1 MGRQRGHL
9 AQRRSWRIPSEAEPF
24 IDIIDYLGCTITL
37 RSEVT
42 ASGNIRRSYAVVAP
56 AIGTTW
62 ACDDVNDDVSET
74 SDPRYLLERAKCEID
89 FALEVDF

>member
-1 MGRQRGHL
+1 LVTQRSQL
-9 AQRRSWRIPSEAEPF
+9 AKRHSWRNLNEVEPS

-37 RSEVT
+37 RSKVT
-42 ASGNIRRSYAVVAP
+42 ASGSVRRSYTVIAP

-62 ACDDVNDDVSET
+62 ACNDVDDDVSET
-74 SDPRYLLERAKCEID
+74 SDPRYLLEMAKCEID

>member
-1 MGRQRGHL
+1 LGTQRSQL
-9 AQRRSWRIPSEAEPF
+9 ARRHSWRHLNEAEPS

-42 ASGNIRRSYAVVAP
+42 AGGSVRRSYTVIAP

-62 ACDDVNDDVSET
+62 AGDGIDDDVSET
-74 SDPRYLLERAKCEID
+74 SDPRYLLEMAKCEID
-89 FALEVDF
+89 FAMEVDF